1 MASVFIPVQQDL
13 EWSLTASPPS
23 PSAEAANTLLS
34 VAAADCRPPLSPPD
48 LSAISSVELP
58 YPRTDPTGRYQC
70 NKCNRR
76 FLSRAF
82 LNMHYNEGRIV
93 FANPA
98 IFHQMYKLMRSHP
111 LVPPDR
117 IDPSYEFACA
127 HCNQRFDKKA
137 AVRTHIYCYHP
148 SLRKFRCDF
157 CSAGFVTECDLAEHR
172 VGHSAERQLI
182 CLMCG
187 GRRTTGSLPY
197 ETNKVRIAYEM
208 CSCKGGRQHP
218 QVVLPANAQA
228 APRRR
233 PTAQVRLE
241 RECKERERAER
252 KRRRQEALDALG
264 TVCQECG
271 KEFPTRLSL
280 KRHYRMHKNPSE
292 CEFCGKRYGRAYMK
306 NHLLIHAQEKTYVC
320 QKCGKGF
327 AQLSSLRSHQLLE
340 EDVRKFVCNVC
351 GQRFVLSSRFHSHMK
366 THLEDLP
373 FKCED
378 CGRGYGYIWQLR
390 QHRVRHSDVRPYACE
405 QCGRAYK
412 TMKHLR
418 QHYVVHT
425 RDMVDK
431 VCVELV
437 QEEEEEDASP
447 QEDQ

>member
-1 MASVFIPVQQDL
+1 MTAVFVPANPDFD
-13 EWSLTASPPS
+13 WPLTPSPPPRS
-23 PSAEAANTLLS
+23 PSAEAADTLLS
-34 VAAADCRPPLSPPD
+34 VAAAPPLSPAD
-48 LSAISSVELP
+48 VTAISSVVLP
-58 YPRTDPTGRYQC
+58 YPRTDPAGRYQC
-70 NKCNRR
+70 NKCNSR

-98 IFHQMYKLMRSHP
+98 TFHQLYDTMRSHP

-117 IDPSYEFACA
+117 IDDRWPFECA
-127 HCNQRFDKKA
+127 HCDQRFESKA
-137 AVRTHIYCYHP
+137 DVRTHIYCYHP
-148 SLRKFRCDF
+148 SVRKFRCDF
-157 CSAGFVTECDLAEHR
+157 CSACFVTECDLAEHR
-172 VGHSAERQLI
+172 VSHSAERQLV
-182 CLMCG
+182 CLKCG
-187 GRRTTGSLPY
+187 GRRTTGWLPY

-208 CSCKGGRQHP
+208 CGCKGGRQHP
-218 QVVLPANAQA
+218 RVVLPASAQSGSA
-228 APRRR
+228 RRR
-233 PTAQVRLE
+233 PAAEVREE
-241 RECKERERAER
+241 RERKERERDER
-252 KRRRQEALDALG
+252 KRKRQEALEALG
-264 TVCQECG
+264 TVCKECG
-271 KEFPTRLSL
+271 KEFSTRLSL
-280 KRHYRMHKNPSE
+280 KRHMRLHKNPSE

-390 QHRVRHSDVRPYACE
+390 QHRVRHSDVRPFACE

-425 RDMVDK
+425 RDVAAK
-431 VCVELV
+431 VSVEML
-437 QEEEEEDASP
+437 QEEENEDDSAP
-447 QEDQ
+447 EDS